1 MREEGLLQAMRK
13 ESGEGIFG
21 RSMDS
26 IGIACVIREQEF
38 ILALESNAGTCCPGT
53 LRDPGEGGAKLHGY
67 VSSKQ
72 LPWNEN
78 EVRVFRIIGRN
89 GLYVREKWFLCFI
102 IG

>member
-1 MREEGLLQAMRK
+1 
-13 ESGEGIFG
+13 
-21 RSMDS
+21 MDS

-38 ILALESNAGTCCPGT
+38 LLALESNAGTCCPGT